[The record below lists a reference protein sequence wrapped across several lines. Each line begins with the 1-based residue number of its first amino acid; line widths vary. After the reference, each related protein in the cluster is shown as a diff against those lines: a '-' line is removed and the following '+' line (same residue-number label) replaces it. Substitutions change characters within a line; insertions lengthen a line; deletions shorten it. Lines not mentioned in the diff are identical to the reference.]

1 MRYDRRQPLPGNQHR
16 LTAYAERRVLSLP
29 ERNIG
34 SQAWRTERRFP
45 FTLRVAVRYDGAA
58 VRSVAGLPA
67 YYLAARRCRA
77 SGYGLQDE
85 VVAEHGDPP
94 VADAEDLYE

>member
-1 MRYDRRQPLPGNQHR
+1 M
-16 LTAYAERRVLSLP
+16 
-29 ERNIG
+29 
-34 SQAWRTERRFP
+34 
-45 FTLRVAVRYDGAA
+45 RYDGAA

-67 YYLAARRCRA
+67 YYLAARRCTA
-77 SGYGLQDE
+77 SGYGLQGE